1 MNARFIAAILATC
14 QLLISSSPLFA
25 QDEFGLLTPAQERAY
40 HACLYRSFID
50 DYCRFNAWGSTAAA
64 YRECVIANGA
74 GRIPPG
80 PYWGLGINNVC
91 RALVQTQGF

>member
-1 MNARFIAAILATC
+1 MNARTITAILATC

-25 QDEFGLLTPAQERAY
+25 QDEFGLLTPAQKRAY

-50 DYCRFNAWGSTAAA
+50 DYCRFNARGSTAAA
-64 YRECVIANGA
+64 RGECVIANGA

-80 PYWGLGINNVC
+80 AYWGLRINDVC

>member
-1 MNARFIAAILATC
+1 MNARFIAAAFLTTC
-14 QLLISSSPLFA
+14 QLLISSSSPLLA
-25 QDEFGLLTPAQERAY
+25 RDEFGFLTPAQKRAY

-50 DYCRFNAWGSTAAA
+50 YHCQFNTWALTH
-64 YRECVIANGA
+64 RECVIANGA

-80 PYWGLGINNVC
+80 PYWGLGINTVC